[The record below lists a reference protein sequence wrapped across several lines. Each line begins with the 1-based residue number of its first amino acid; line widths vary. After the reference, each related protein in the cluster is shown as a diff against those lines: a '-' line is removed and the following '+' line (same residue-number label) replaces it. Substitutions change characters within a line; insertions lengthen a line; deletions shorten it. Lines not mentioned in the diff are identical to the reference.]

1 MQIEN
6 TSLDVIDSEIITQ
19 TVSSSIDSNLAI
31 YELKIQEIV
40 ELYSEEMFDNGITED
55 ELIAIINHF
64 NVIELASSDVNKLIL
79 AMINHW

>member
-79 AMINHW
+79 AMINH